1 MRVLVI
7 GGTQF
12 VGRHIVS
19 SLIADDDTVT
29 LFHRGETNPDLF
41 AWAEH
46 RLGDRNVDLSA
57 LASGSWDVTIDTSAY
72 VPRQVRTLA
81 QALDGRGG
89 RYVQIS
95 TVSVYDTPQGA
106 GMTEHSRWSYSTT
119 RRPKW

>member
-1 MRVLVI
+1 VVRS
-7 GGTQF
+7 F

-29 LFHRGETNPDLF
+29 LFHRGETNPDLLPGLSI
-41 AWAEH
+41 AWGTATWTC
-46 RLGDRNVDLSA
+46 RVGL
-57 LASGSWDVTIDTSAY
+57 GSWDVHHRHLGLRA
-72 VPRQVRTLA
+72 RQVRTLA

-106 GMTEHSRWSYSTT
+106 GMTEHSPLVVLDD